1 MSHERAQSMRQG
13 WRGGR
18 RLVCCVA
25 AVLWAVPGYA
35 EAPAPQATE
44 KTPERFP
51 VVVKVDFGPANKPAK
66 EQRVMVDEGSTAKD
80 VASLLFPIQS
90 GATCCNTRELAAID
104 GVWADPAQNRWW
116 TCRINGST
124 KIGPFRTEL
133 KAGDQVEWAYIEEA
147 Q

>member
-1 MSHERAQSMRQG
+1 MNHHDVCWMGKQWLGSRFLI
-13 WRGGR
+13 GGMLAA
-18 RLVCCVA
+18 LVA
-25 AVLWAVPGYA
+25 ISGYA
-35 EAPAPQATE
+35 DEPPLP
-44 KTPERFP
+44 TPKRFP
-51 VVVKVDFGPANKPAK
+51 VVVRVEFGPAGKPARE
-66 EQRVMVDEGSTAKD
+66 EQVLVDEGSTAKD

-104 GVWADPAQNRWW
+104 GVWADPAKNQWW

-133 KAGDQVEWAYIEEA
+133 HAGDRVEWVYIERS

>member
-1 MSHERAQSMRQG
+1 M
-13 WRGGR
+13 
-18 RLVCCVA
+18 A
-25 AVLWAVPGYA
+25 AILWAVPGYA
-35 EAPAPQATE
+35 ETPAE

-104 GVWADPAQNRWW
+104 GVWADPAQNQWW

-133 KAGDQVEWAYIEEA
+133 HAGDQVEWMYVE
-147 Q
+147 QGQ

>member
-1 MSHERAQSMRQG
+1 MSDKRVRSIRKG
-13 WRGGR
+13 WWDVR
-18 RLVCCVA
+18 RLICCAA

-35 EAPAPQATE
+35 DTPAE

-51 VVVKVDFGPANKPAK
+51 VVVKVDFGPAKKPAH
-66 EQRVMVDEGSTAKD
+66 EQRMMVDEGSTAKD
-80 VASLLFPIQS
+80 VVSLLFPIQS

-104 GVWADPAQNRWW
+104 GIWADPAQNTWW

-124 KIGPFRTEL
+124 KIGPFLTEL
-133 KAGDQVEWAYIEEA
+133 HAGDHVEWVYVKQA

>member
-1 MSHERAQSMRQG
+1 MSHERARSMRPG
-13 WRGGR
+13 WRGGQ
-18 RLVCCVA
+18 RLVCGVA

-35 EAPAPQATE
+35 DTTTQ

-51 VVVKVDFGPANKPAK
+51 VVVKVDFGSAEKPVR
-66 EQRVMVDEGSTAKD
+66 EERVMVDEGSTAKD
-80 VASLLFPIQS
+80 VVSLLFPIQS

-133 KAGDQVEWAYIEEA
+133 HWGDQVEWVYVGQA

>member
-1 MSHERAQSMRQG
+1 MSRERPRSVHIG

-25 AVLWAVPGYA
+25 AMLWAVPGYA
-35 EAPAPQATE
+35 DPPVE

-51 VVVKVDFGPANKPAK
+51 VVVKVDFGSAEKPVR
-66 EQRVMVDEGSTAKD
+66 EERVMVDEGSTAKD
-80 VASLLFPIQS
+80 VVSLLFPIQS

-104 GVWADPAQNRWW
+104 GIWADPAQNRWW

-133 KAGDQVEWAYIEEA
+133 HSGDQVEWVYVGQA